1 MREAGV
7 VRSSWGRS
15 IIRGPAVLTQ
25 MYVQAVST
33 AHDTPLAPQV
43 VEKQCIGYKGV

>member
-1 MREAGV
+1 LIDE
-7 VRSSWGRS
+7 
-15 IIRGPAVLTQ
+15 GPAGLTQ

-33 AHDTPLAPQV
+33 AHDTPLAPLV